1 MFNFSSLSYF
11 QMGFDMPLPF
21 TYIYVR
27 QNIAFDTPLLF
38 SGFDLSMSTFVPL
51 GVVSYGMYQI
61 SHCLFNLYV
70 HNLRN
75 L

>member
-21 TYIYVR
+21 TYICVR
-27 QNIAFDTPLLF
+27 QNIAFDTPVLF

-51 GVVSYGMYQI
+51 GAVSYWPATNFPFFIQFI
-61 SHCLFNLYV
+61 CT
-70 HNLRN
+70 
-75 L
+75 